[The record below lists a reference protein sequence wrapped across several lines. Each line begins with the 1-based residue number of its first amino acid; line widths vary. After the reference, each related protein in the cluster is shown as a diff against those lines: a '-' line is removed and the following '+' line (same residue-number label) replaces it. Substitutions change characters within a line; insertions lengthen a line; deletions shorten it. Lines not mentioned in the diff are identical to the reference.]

1 MARILVVEDEFLV
14 AATLCETLQ
23 ERGHE
28 VLHAAN
34 GGAAL
39 AALEVQQPDLVVTDY
54 RMPRLDGAELVDAI
68 RRDPR
73 WAALPVLM
81 VSAYPAP
88 TAAAMPQPAPAFS
101 HKQAFIQK
109 PFTPEALGRAVD
121 ALLGRTALPA

>member
-23 ERGHE
+23 EQGHE

-54 RMPRLDGAELVDAI
+54 RMPRLNGAELVDAI

-73 WAALPVLM
+73 WSALPVLM

-88 TAAAMPQPAPAFS
+88 SAAAMPQPATT
-101 HKQAFIQK
+101 FIQK
-109 PFTPEALGRAVD
+109 PFTAEALGRAVD
-121 ALLGRTALPA
+121 ALLSRAALPAQVFL